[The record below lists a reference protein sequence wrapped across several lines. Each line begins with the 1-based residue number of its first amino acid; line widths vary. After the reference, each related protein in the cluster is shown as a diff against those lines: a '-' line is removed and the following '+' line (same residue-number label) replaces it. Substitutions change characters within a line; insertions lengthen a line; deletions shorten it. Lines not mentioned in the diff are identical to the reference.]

1 MLVLVVDPMVVV
13 LAAGAIVT
21 VFAVVVA
28 DGPVFEALS
37 MMEFCVN
44 EIDTVPSEV
53 QETTTVITERVE
65 EAEGVALHPEA
76 VPVIT
81 KSPALMPVTAFEN

>member
-1 MLVLVVDPMVVV
+1 MLVLDVDAIAVVV
-13 LAAGAIVT
+13 TTGAIVT

-28 DGPVFEALS
+28 EGPVFEALS
-37 MMEFCVN
+37 TMEFCVK

-53 QETTTVITERVE
+53 QETMTVITERVE

-76 VPVIT
+76 VPVMT